1 MPAVLSEEVDY
12 LGYSVEE
19 KVYDLVV
26 YGENGKYFN
35 EIWIL
40 GASFNSTSEFE
51 SNNKFKCGED
61 SCYQKSI
68 TERKICKPGKLYLK
82 SMTEFAQ
89 SLPIKLENKNKSKKQ
104 QRQMTQNS

>member
-1 MPAVLSEEVDY
+1 MHLGFGEYFNVPAVLSEEVDY

-40 GASFNSTSEFE
+40 GGSFNSTSEFE
-51 SNNKFKCGED
+51 SHDKLKCGEA
-61 SCYQKSI
+61 SCYEKSI
-68 TERKICKPGKLYLK
+68 TEKKICKPGKLYLK
-82 SMTEFAQ
+82 NITESNAQ
-89 SLPIKLENKNKSKKQ
+89 FLFSSD
-104 QRQMTQNS
+104 